1 MFWYLNINSFFKSVY
16 AGEKKKKAIEGPVPV
31 TGRWGAGSLWRN
43 LLEQQELLDEGSRG
57 QDAARLHVGYN
68 AGS

>member
-1 MFWYLNINSFFKSVY
+1 ML
-16 AGEKKKKAIEGPVPV
+16 ERKKKKAIEGPVPV

-68 AGS
+68 AGR